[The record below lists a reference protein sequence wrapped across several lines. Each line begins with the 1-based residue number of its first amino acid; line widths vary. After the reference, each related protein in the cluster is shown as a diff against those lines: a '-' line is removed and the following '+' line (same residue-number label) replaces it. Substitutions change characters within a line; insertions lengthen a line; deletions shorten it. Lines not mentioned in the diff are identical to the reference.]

1 MFNINVLYFQV
12 GDISKESSYNVD
24 EGEVTPEQTK
34 RLVRQ
39 CVAKH
44 KLKVSK

>member
-1 MFNINVLYFQV
+1 MNLLYLQV
-12 GDISKESSYNVD
+12 GDISKESSYKVD